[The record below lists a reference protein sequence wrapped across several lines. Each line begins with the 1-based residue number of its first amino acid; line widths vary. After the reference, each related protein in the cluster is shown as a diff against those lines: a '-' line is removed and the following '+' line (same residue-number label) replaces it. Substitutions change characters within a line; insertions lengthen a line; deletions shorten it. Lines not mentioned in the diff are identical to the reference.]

1 MQRIRLGPAGA
12 TKINASRKSVVLFS
26 TIADQFMVPG
36 STIQA
41 GRTMKKSTH
50 SAPSSENPVRDR
62 ILAAAWKAFAQ
73 DGYANTSTLEIATR
87 AKVSKRDLYANFPG
101 KQAILLTCITER
113 TARMRLPPD
122 FPAARSRE
130 MLEASLTEFG
140 AAVLRE
146 AAQPEAVAMFR
157 LAIAEAEQAPEVANS
172 LNQGRAAA
180 RDRVTRM
187 LADAQVAG
195 ILGDGDPEQMTEQF
209 FALLWGDL
217 MLVRL
222 LDFAKPPKPAEIEKK
237 ARLAAQALMKLYPR

>member
-1 MQRIRLGPAGA
+1 
-12 TKINASRKSVVLFS
+12 
-26 TIADQFMVPG
+26 
-36 STIQA
+36 
-41 GRTMKKSTH
+41 MKKT
-50 SAPSSENPVRDR
+50 ALPDPADENPIRDR
-62 ILAAAWKAFAQ
+62 ILGAAWKAFAQ

-101 KQAILLTCITER
+101 KQAILLTCISER

-122 FPAARSRE
+122 FPVARSRE

-140 AAVLRE
+140 SAVLRE

-157 LAIAEAEQAPEVANS
+157 LAIAGQAPEVAKA

-187 LADAQVAG
+187 LAHAQGAG

-217 MLVRL
+217 MLGRL
-222 LDFAKPPKPAEIEKK
+222 LHLANMPKPAEIEKK
-237 ARLAAQALMKLYPR
+237 ARLAAQSLMKLYPKSR